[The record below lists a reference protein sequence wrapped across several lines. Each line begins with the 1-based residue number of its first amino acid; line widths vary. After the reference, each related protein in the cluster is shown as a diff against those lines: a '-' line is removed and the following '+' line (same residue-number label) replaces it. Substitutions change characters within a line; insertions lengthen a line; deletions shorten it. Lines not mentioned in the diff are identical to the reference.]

1 MLSKF
6 KTTTVNVIVNVKIE
20 NLIEDLLYLKIGLV
34 VEIVF
39 ICVKNKNIPNVE
51 LIVIK
56 LKLVGIDHDVKYI

>member
-39 ICVKNKNIPNVE
+39 ICVKNIPNVE
-51 LIVIK
+51 LNVIK
-56 LKLVGIDHDVKYI
+56 LKLIGIDHDVKYI

>member
-39 ICVKNKNIPNVE
+39 ICVKNIPNVE
-51 LIVIK
+51 LNVIK